1 MEKKEYQSP
10 KMEVVE
16 MPYCANLL
24 GNSMYPVDIEEPND
38 EDRDEDY

>member
-16 MPYCANLL
+16 MPYFANLL
-24 GNSMYPVDIEEPND
+24 QFSEIPVDIEEPND
-38 EDRDEDY
+38 EDRDEDC

>member
-24 GNSMYPVDIEEPND
+24 ENSGYPDSIPVDIEDD
-38 EDRDEDY
+38 EE

>member
-16 MPYCANLL
+16 MPYFANLL
-24 GNSMYPVDIEEPND
+24 QFSEIPVDIESDD
-38 EDRDEDY
+38 EGSDEDY